1 MTNPTPKKSKWGI
14 GIFAL
19 YGGFVL
25 FILGLVAFASYQRFD
40 LVDPDYYQR
49 GLEYEQQIDK
59 LNRTAGPDNQTTIT
73 YRRTD
78 ATILL
83 TFSARFPAEAITGT
97 ATLYRPSNSSWD
109 QVIPLHVDA
118 DHMQAIPAEKLAKGR
133 WRIKIDWKAGDSSY
147 FTEDI
152 IDLE

>member
-1 MTNPTPKKSKWGI
+1 MTNISPKKSRWGI
-14 GIFAL
+14 GVFVL

-40 LVDPDYYQR
+40 LVEPDYYQK
-49 GLEYEQQIDK
+49 GLEYEKQIDK
-59 LNRTAGPDNQTTIT
+59 LNRTSGLADQPTIV

-78 ATILL
+78 ASIVIS
-83 TFSARFPAEAITGT
+83 FPARFVAESVTGT

-109 QVIPLHVDA
+109 QVIPIHLNA
-118 DHMQAIPAEKLAKGR
+118 DRTQIIPAEKLAVGR

-147 FTEDI
+147 FTEDV